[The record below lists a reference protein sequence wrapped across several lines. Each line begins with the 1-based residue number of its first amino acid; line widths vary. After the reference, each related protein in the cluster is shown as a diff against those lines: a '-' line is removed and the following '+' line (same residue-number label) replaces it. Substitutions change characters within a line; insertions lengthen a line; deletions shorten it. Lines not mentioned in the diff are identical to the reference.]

1 MTDVAARVGA
11 RYAVAR
17 TDAGLLRAAL
27 HVEEVSAL
35 AYRAVRGVPF
45 AARFA
50 AHEHQHAEAIET
62 LLQALTVPAR
72 EHAGRADLEAMLPG
86 LRQLGERAA
95 LEHLQALEEAAIAG
109 HQVMGRRLK
118 ALDAL
123 RTVAAVSGGA
133 AQHLVVIRTAL
144 DRAPATKAFERG
156 A

>member
-1 MTDVAARVGA
+1 
-11 RYAVAR
+11 
-17 TDAGLLRAAL
+17 
-27 HVEEVSAL
+27 
-35 AYRAVRGVPF
+35 
-45 AARFA
+45 
-50 AHEHQHAEAIET
+50 
-62 LLQALTVPAR
+62 
-72 EHAGRADLEAMLPG
+72 MLPG

-95 LEHLQALEEAAIAG
+95 LERLQALEEAAIAG